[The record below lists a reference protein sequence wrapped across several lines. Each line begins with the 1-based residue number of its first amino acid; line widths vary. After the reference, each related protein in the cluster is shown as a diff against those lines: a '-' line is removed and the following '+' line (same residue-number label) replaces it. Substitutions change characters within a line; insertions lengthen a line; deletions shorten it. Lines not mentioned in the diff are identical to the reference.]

1 MEVVDTFRCFRDLKM
16 TIEEKTCHGQ
26 WGCLMQSSGPVALEL
41 LHKCLW
47 RIWAAVIHLKWHL
60 NNKGFIHTLKYTG
73 SKILKL
79 VGIKE
84 KRSVTNS
91 ADGAHPGYAEVL
103 GLKPGELIEVKSE
116 QEIAATLDANGRNR
130 GLYFMGNMQRFCG
143 RKYRVYKRLETI
155 LLESDGQ
162 LRKVKNTVLLENVY
176 CEGTEHYGC
185 DRSCFHFW
193 REAWLKRVNE
203 Q

>member
-1 MEVVDTFRCFRDLKM
+1 M
-16 TIEEKTCHGQ
+16 TVENKTCHGQ
-26 WGCLMQSSGPVALEL
+26 WDCMMQGSGPVPLRPF
-41 LHKCLW
+41 HQCFW

-73 SKILKL
+73 SKILKF
-79 VGIKE
+79 VGIKG
-84 KRSVTNS
+84 KCDVMNS
-91 ADGAHPGYAEVL
+91 TDGTHTGYVEVL
-103 GLKPGELIEVKSE
+103 NLKPGELVEVKSE

-130 GLYFMGNMQRFCG
+130 GLYFMGNMRTFCG
-143 RKYRVYKRLETI
+143 KRYRVYKRLETI

-176 CEGTEHYGC
+176 CGGTEHYGC
-185 DRSCFHFW
+185 DRSCFHYW
-193 REAWLKRVNE
+193 REAWLKRVDG